1 MSSIYNKY
9 FIETREKMQIHGKK
23 ILGFPYGDVE
33 IEQQLCDFY
42 IVGGSHDF
50 IIETNDYPIEKALD
64 LLYKNE
70 SVYRNYLF
78 CIDENGE
85 AFTLYDCY
93 IMPMQIPVKQMKIIW
108 NKCLLGCHIED
119 IQSEKINSAEYIV
132 QTDNQRYPFR
142 MFVGKNHFDLL
153 NGTVHINTDWHQEN
167 SKFGAVSICISLEEA
182 VEIIVVE
189 KIILR
194 LLEIYFLQIGFFP
207 KVESRKLISE
217 NQKIFY
223 LLEDFAAYGKT
234 AEKNIKLDSV
244 LDTKDNLD
252 FSVIYDKWWKLREK
266 EVVTFNLFSYLT
278 TESSP
283 VKEVPIATCIQCFE
297 GYFRIHHTEEMLRFS
312 KTAKKQIKKEV
323 SELLDSSEKLKRICE
338 ENGIEFK
345 DIKESYSLMSGHIN
359 EYSLKDIL
367 QYAIERYDATKQLF
381 GYERASKINDEV
393 TILDLFIQKASG
405 HRNWLSHLTEQ
416 KKRFIGKE
424 IDLADKK
431 LRLLFRLTL
440 LYDIGNE
447 IADISLAS
455 TIKKIDKWY
464 ESNILK

>member
-1 MSSIYNKY
+1 MG
-9 FIETREKMQIHGKK
+9 EKMQIHGKK

-33 IEQQLCDFY
+33 IVQQLCDFY
-42 IVGGSHDF
+42 IVEGSHEF
-50 IIETNDYPIEKALD
+50 IIEINDYPIEKALD
-64 LLYKNE
+64 LLYENE

-108 NKCLLGCHIED
+108 NKCVLGCHIED

-132 QTDNQRYPFR
+132 QTDSQRYPFH
-142 MFVGKNHFDLL
+142 MFVGRNYFDVL
-153 NGTVHINTDWHQEN
+153 NSTVHISTDWHQEKD
-167 SKFGAVSICISLEEA
+167 KFGGVSICISLEESVA
-182 VEIIVVE
+182 ITVVE

-207 KVESRKLISE
+207 KVESRKMISE
-217 NQKIFY
+217 NQKIYYF
-223 LLEDFAAYGKT
+223 LEDFAAYGKT
-234 AEKNIKLDSV
+234 AKKNIKLDSA
-244 LDTKDNLD
+244 LDTKDNLN

-283 VKEVPIATCIQCFE
+283 VREVPIATCIQCFE

-323 SELLDSSEKLKRICE
+323 SELLDSSENLKRICE

-345 DIKESYSLMSGHIN
+345 DIKESFSLMSGHIN

-367 QYAIERYDATKQLF
+367 QYAIKRYDATKRLF
-381 GYERASKINDEV
+381 EYERVSKINDEV

-416 KKRFIGKE
+416 RKRFIGKE

-447 IADISLAS
+447 VTDISLDS
-455 TIKKIDKWY
+455 LIKKIDKWY

>member
-1 MSSIYNKY
+1 
-9 FIETREKMQIHGKK
+9 MQIHGKI
-23 ILGFPYGDVE
+23 ILGFPYGDVK
-33 IEQQLCDFY
+33 IVQQLCDFY
-42 IVGGSHDF
+42 IVDGSHEF
-50 IIETNDYPIEKALD
+50 VIEIDEYPIEKALD
-64 LLYKNE
+64 LLCKNE

-78 CIDENGE
+78 CLDENDE

-108 NKCLLGCHIED
+108 NKCILGHHIED

-132 QTDNQRYPFR
+132 QTDNQKYPFH
-142 MFVGKNHFDLL
+142 MFVGRNYFNVL
-153 NGTVHINTDWHQEN
+153 NGTVHISTNWHQEN
-167 SKFGAVSICISLEEA
+167 NKFDGVSISVSLEEPVA
-182 VEIIVVE
+182 ITVIE

-207 KVESRKLISE
+207 KVESRKMISK
-217 NQKIFY
+217 NQKMYYF
-223 LLEDFAAYGKT
+223 LEDFAAYGKT
-234 AEKNIKLDSV
+234 AKKNIKLDYA
-244 LDTKDNLD
+244 LDTKDNLN
-252 FSVIYDKWWKLREK
+252 FSVIYDKWWRLREK

-283 VKEVPIATCIQCFE
+283 VREVPIATCIQCFE

-312 KTAKKQIKKEV
+312 KTAKQQIKKEV
-323 SELLDSSEKLKRICE
+323 LELLDSSENLKRICE

-345 DIKESYSLMSGHIN
+345 DIKESFNLMSGHIN

-367 QYAIERYDATKQLF
+367 QYAIKRHDATKRLF
-381 GYERASKINDEV
+381 EYESVNKINDEV
-393 TILDLFIQKASG
+393 TLLDLFIQKASG

-416 KKRFIGKE
+416 RKRFIGKE

-447 IADISLAS
+447 VTDISLDSA
-455 TIKKIDKWY
+455 IKTIDKWY
-464 ESNILK
+464 ESNILR